1 MAVDVTIAYVF
12 HLLFVGVWAGTVVF
26 VTNAVVPRGLDGDL
40 APEPFEVV
48 VDRLTTVNRATAV
61 VALLTGGHLAGNLYT
76 VETLTG
82 TTRGYL
88 VLAMF
93 AMWFVATALVEVAA
107 SRMNDG
113 LSAEKVRTPAAD
125 GRPFL
130 LGASLL
136 VVLLLVDGGLLASG
150 FAG

>member
-12 HLLFVGVWAGTVVF
+12 HLLFAGLWAGTILF
-26 VTNAVVPRGLDGDL
+26 VTYAVIPSGLDGDL
-40 APEPFEVV
+40 TPELLETV
-48 VDRLTTVNRATAV
+48 VDRLTTVNRVTAV

-82 TTRGYL
+82 TGRGHL
-88 VLAMF
+88 VLAMLVL
-93 AMWFVATALVEVAA
+93 WFVTTALVEVAA

-113 LSAEKVRTPAAD
+113 LSADKVRTPAAD

-150 FAG
+150 FGA